1 MSPFRMLRRVA
12 VIIGLS
18 LLLLACSK
26 INQDNFAKIKHGMA
40 FEEVIK
46 LLGEPTSTQTIDISG
61 ISGTS
66 AVWKSDKVEIDI
78 QFLNN
83 RVTVKS
89 FSTLDKDETE

>member
-1 MSPFRMLRRVA
+1 MSPFRILRRFT
-12 VIIGLS
+12 VIVGLS
-18 LLLLACSK
+18 LLLSACSK

-46 LLGEPTSTQTIDISG
+46 FLGEPTSTQTIDISG

-66 AVWKSDKVEIDI
+66 AVWKTDKVEIDI

-83 RVTVKS
+83 RVSVKS
-89 FSTLDKDETE
+89 FSTLDKEESE